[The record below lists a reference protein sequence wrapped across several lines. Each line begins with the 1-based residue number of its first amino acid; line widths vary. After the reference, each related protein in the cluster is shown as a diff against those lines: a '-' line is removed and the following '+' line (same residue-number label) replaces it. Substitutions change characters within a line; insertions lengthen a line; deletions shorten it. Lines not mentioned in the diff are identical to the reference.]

1 MAKSILDDL
10 LTDKKNS
17 DTTKAEN
24 EKLAPL
30 INEINLISDETIKS
44 FIRSVLMKAEFFWD
58 IPSSFSGKYHP
69 NDERAPGG
77 NVLHT
82 KRVVRI
88 ASVMSESYNLSIEER
103 DVVIAAA
110 IIHDVCKGHKPG
122 DSDQPCYDPMHPY
135 AVGKFIDKCRA
146 EDKKYASDSD
156 SSTLYLAEDVV
167 QSILRLVRC
176 HLGPWSPVPET
187 YPITYLDFILH
198 LSDNIASKLHLFI
211 QDSELI
217 NPKWRNDGS
226 GTETKK
232 KI

>member
-1 MAKSILDDL
+1 MTKSILDDL
-10 LTDKKNS
+10 LTDKKDENNFQ
-17 DTTKAEN
+17 AEN

-30 INEINLISDETIKS
+30 IDEINLISDEAIKL
-44 FIRSVLMKAEFFWD
+44 FVRSALMKADFFWD

-69 NDERAPGG
+69 NDERGPGG

-88 ASVMSESYNLSIEER
+88 ASVMSESYSLSIEER

-110 IIHDVCKGHKPG
+110 ILHDICKGHKPG
-122 DSDQPCYDPMHPY
+122 DSNEPCYDPMHPY
-135 AVGKFIDKCRA
+135 AVSKFIEKCRA
-146 EDKKYASDSD
+146 EDRKHADAS
-156 SSTLYLAEDVV
+156 SSTLYLSEEVV

-198 LSDNIASKLHLFI
+198 LADNVASKLHLFI
-211 QDSELI
+211 QDSDLI
-217 NPKWRNDGS
+217 NPKWKNNGS